1 MIRINEDYLAKKLLQ
16 LNIKDDFN
24 INLLK
29 YRILSE
35 ARGINEISIL
45 YSSKG
50 ETIHVNQEKTKIV

>member
-16 LNIKDDFN
+16 LNIKEDFN

-35 ARGINEISIL
+35 ARGINEISRL
-45 YSSKG
+45 FPSKG
-50 ETIHVNQEKTKIV
+50 ETIHVLQGKIKIV